1 MKTLK
6 LISFFAII
14 ICLLTISVSLAA
26 NPSVQINGEIIDF
39 TDDAGNKV
47 EAQIINDRT
56 MVPLRKI
63 FEVLNCK
70 IDWNGETKTVVA
82 KKDTK
87 VITLQIGNK
96 EATTEDTSTKLK
108 ETITLDSE
116 PIIID
121 GRTLVPFRFIGE
133 SLGME
138 VAWDKNN
145 YTAIIID
152 YDSIANVVKQK
163 CEFIYNYGLGNSITI
178 EKKYFD
184 EADATNNYTTKLS
197 INSIDKNGD
206 TTINVTI
213 DGDSTF
219 AKEAQTEEWNSFSY
233 EIDGMGG
240 VITSNYAVSKM
251 LGVNKN
257 EKTMF
262 DYEKVG
268 LSKESNLS
276 LGSWIKS
283 VSNVSN
289 INKDTYG
296 KLKNEWTKMA
306 NTFLGGKEVSLSYA
320 DFEYEMIDFD
330 KVFTQR
336 YKNATFDSLLLLN
349 SVLFKYSSNLNDLV
363 SDYPDIK
370 YSQSANASSMKVN
383 VILKNEY
390 KEKIEYTFNFQK

>member
-14 ICLLTISVSLAA
+14 ICFLTISVSLAA

-163 CEFIYNYGLGNSITI
+163 CEFVYNYGLGNSITI

-219 AKEAQTEEWNSFSY
+219 VKEAQTEEWNSFSY

-251 LGVNKN
+251 LGINKN
-257 EKTMF
+257 EKTLF
-262 DYEKVG
+262 DYTKVV
-268 LSKESNLS
+268 LSKESSLS

-296 KLKNEWTKMA
+296 KLKNEWTKFA

>member
-6 LISFFAII
+6 LISFFTII
-14 ICLLTISVSLAA
+14 ICLLTISVSFAA

-63 FEVLNCK
+63 FEVLDCK
-70 IDWNGETKTVVA
+70 IDWDGDTKTVIA

-163 CEFIYNYGLGNSITI
+163 CEFVYNYGLGNSITI

-257 EKTMF
+257 EKTLF
-262 DYEKVG
+262 DYTKVV

-296 KLKNEWTKMA
+296 KLKNEWTKFA

-390 KEKIEYTFNFQK
+390 KEKIEYTFYFQK

>member
-163 CEFIYNYGLGNSITI
+163 CEFVYNYGLGNSITI

-251 LGVNKN
+251 LGINKN
-257 EKTMF
+257 EKTLF
-262 DYEKVG
+262 DYTKVV
-268 LSKESNLS
+268 LSKESSLS

-296 KLKNEWTKMA
+296 KLKNEWTKFA

-320 DFEYEMIDFD
+320 NFEYKMIDFD

-370 YSQSANASSMKVN
+370 YSQSTNASSMKVN

>member
-163 CEFIYNYGLGNSITI
+163 CEFVYNYGLGNSITI

-251 LGVNKN
+251 LGINKN
-257 EKTMF
+257 EKTLF
-262 DYEKVG
+262 DYTKVV

-296 KLKNEWTKMA
+296 KLKNEWTKFA

-370 YSQSANASSMKVN
+370 YSQSTNASSMKVN